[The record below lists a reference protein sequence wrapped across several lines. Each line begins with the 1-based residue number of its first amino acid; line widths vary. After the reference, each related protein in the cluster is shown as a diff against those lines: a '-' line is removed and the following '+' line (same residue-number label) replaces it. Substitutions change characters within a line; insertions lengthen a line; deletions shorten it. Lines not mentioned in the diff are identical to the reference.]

1 VSSLGDP
8 FLIRGKTAMVKVR
21 GARPMGGSHM
31 PVSIED
37 VIEAAATGF
46 LKALDAGGN
55 PGRKGSGDAKAYAAN
70 LIKAGFSVSFSIRS
84 GGSARNAGDA
94 DLNPQPLPPKIPTQ
108 TRR

>member
-1 VSSLGDP
+1 
-8 FLIRGKTAMVKVR
+8 
-21 GARPMGGSHM
+21 M

-84 GGSARNAGDA
+84 GGAVRGDS
-94 DLNPQPLPPKIPTQ
+94 DLNPQPLPPKIPSQ
-108 TRR
+108 QRR